1 MINADDNKS
10 RNNNSNKIYDS
21 GNNDNKNHINGIGN
35 YSTKDNEHDNDKL
48 ILIRKIMMMTSKI
61 IMKMIINSCIND
73 IDYYYHNTNINK
85 YNDNHSKIPNS
96 QNLNSLKSDIFEISI
111 DFILSFG

>member
-61 IMKMIINSCIND
+61 IMKMKMCSLYLSISNLVSV
-73 IDYYYHNTNINK
+73 YYFLYIV
-85 YNDNHSKIPNS
+85 
-96 QNLNSLKSDIFEISI
+96 
-111 DFILSFG
+111 FILIFICFMNQKFADQEWLIYFHIADFRF